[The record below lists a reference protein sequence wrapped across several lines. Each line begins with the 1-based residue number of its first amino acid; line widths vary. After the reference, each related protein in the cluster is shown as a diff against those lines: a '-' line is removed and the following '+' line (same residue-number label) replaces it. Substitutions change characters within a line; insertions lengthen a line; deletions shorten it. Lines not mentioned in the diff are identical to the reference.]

1 MNSSLYWRPDVE
13 QLSQEQLQAL
23 EAPLIAQQIAYVY
36 AQSPYYR
43 QRFDEA
49 GVKPEQV
56 TDHASL
62 ALLPFTEKSE
72 LAAHQRQGQLFGPHQ
87 CAPTKD
93 IVRMVGTG
101 GSSGTPTRL
110 GWTAKDIQAY
120 DEMGARALWTV
131 GCRPDDLIINCFN
144 YRLYS
149 GGIMDHS
156 AFEALGATILPYGVG
171 NSAALLELLQHL
183 PESGVQGAY
192 TLYSTPSYA
201 VRLADLAV
209 DMGIDLHSLP
219 IRQGIF
225 SGEPGLQVPGY
236 RQRIE
241 EAWNMR
247 SRDFYGAAEVGV
259 QSGECEHQQ
268 GFHFSSGGLVV
279 AELID
284 PDTAEVIPMSEG
296 AKGELV
302 FTSLQRQACPM
313 IRQRTHDTVQVFT
326 DPCSCGRHSFR
337 FHVLGRS
344 DDMFIVKG
352 VNVFPLSVQEALLSL
367 RPQVT
372 GEFIIQLDYAPP
384 TDIPPTVYVEVSH
397 DVPVNEYDDIE
408 REVVKVISQHAN
420 FSANVVLVAPGIIA
434 SEHKTK
440 RLYRVYEGDITP
452 QLFPLS
458 KGA

>member
-1 MNSSLYWRPDVE
+1 MNASLYWRPE
-13 QLSQEQLQAL
+13 IESLSAAQLRRL
-23 EAPLIAQQIAYVY
+23 EAPLIAEQIAYVY
-36 AQSPYYR
+36 ANSAYYR
-43 QRFDEA
+43 QRFDAA
-49 GVKPEQV
+49 GIRPEQV

-72 LAAHQRQGQLFGPHQ
+72 LAAYQRQGQLFGPHQ
-87 CAPTKD
+87 CAPTGD
-93 IVRMVGTG
+93 IIRMVGTG

-110 GWTAKDIQAY
+110 GWTAKDVQAY

-171 NSAALLELLQHL
+171 QSKQLLELLSHFPKQDIKG
-183 PESGVQGAY
+183 EY

-201 VRLADLAV
+201 VRLADLAE

-219 IRQGIF
+219 IRKGIF

-247 SRDFYGAAEVGV
+247 TCDFYGAAEVGV
-259 QSGECEHQQ
+259 QSGECEYHQ

-284 PDTAEVIPMSEG
+284 PDSTEVIPMTDG

-302 FTSLQRQACPM
+302 FTSIQRQACPM

-326 DPCSCGRHSFR
+326 DPCACGRHSFR
-337 FHVLGRS
+337 FNVLGRS

-367 RPQVT
+367 RPRVT
-372 GEFIIQLDYAPP
+372 GEFVIQLEHVPP
-384 TDIPPTVYVEVSH
+384 TDIPPTVCVEISN
-397 DVPVNEYDDIE
+397 DVPITEHQSLIQDI
-408 REVVKVISQHAN
+408 VAVISKHAN
-420 FSANVVLVAPGIIA
+420 FTPRVILVSPGSIA

-440 RLYRVYEGDITP
+440 RLYRVYEGDQTP
-452 QLFPLS
+452 ALMPLTME
-458 KGA
+458 A

>member
-1 MNSSLYWRPDVE
+1 MNSSLYWRPEVE
-13 QLSQEQLQAL
+13 QLSLSELQAM
-23 EAPLIAQQIAYVY
+23 EAPLIAEQIAYVY
-36 AQSPYYR
+36 AHSSYYR
-43 QRFDEA
+43 QRFDA
-49 GVKPEQV
+49 ARVKPEQI

-87 CAPTKD
+87 CAPTQD

-110 GWTAKDIQAY
+110 GWTANDIKAY

-171 NSAALLELLQHL
+171 QSAALLELLSHFPKQD
-183 PESGVQGAY
+183 VQGEY

-201 VRLADLAV
+201 IRLADLAQ

-219 IRQGIF
+219 IRKGIF

-241 EAWNMR
+241 DAWNMR
-247 SRDFYGAAEVGV
+247 SCDFYGAAEVGV
-259 QSGECEHQQ
+259 QSGECEHHQ

-284 PDTAEVIPMSEG
+284 PDTTEVIPMTEG

-367 RPQVT
+367 RPKVT
-372 GEFIIQLDYAPP
+372 GEFIIQLDYVPP
-384 TDIPPTVYVEVSH
+384 TDIPPTVCVEVSNE
-397 DVPVNEYDDIE
+397 VPQSDHEQVRIE
-408 REVVKVISQHAN
+408 VAKAIAKHAN
-420 FSANVVLVAPGIIA
+420 FTPNVVLVPSGTIA

-440 RLYRVYEGDITP
+440 RLYRVYEGEQAP
-452 QLFPLS
+452 QLTQLA